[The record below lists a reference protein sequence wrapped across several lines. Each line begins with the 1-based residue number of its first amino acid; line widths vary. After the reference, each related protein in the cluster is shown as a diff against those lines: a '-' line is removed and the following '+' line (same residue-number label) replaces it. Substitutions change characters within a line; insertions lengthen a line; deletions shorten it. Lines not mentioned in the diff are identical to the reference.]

1 MAGRR
6 KPLHDADLS
15 VQEREVAIGIVV
27 ELADVEERL
36 RVRIAEVRRTF
47 ELSDEHVTNIA
58 NAARQRLESERSEIL
73 RDASASITAAADAAS
88 ALVVRKLEA
97 TYQESLVQL
106 QGSVTG
112 ISNALARDADLSVR
126 RWSFELALTGVV
138 IGIVCAIS
146 AGVWVRDL
154 DDDRVSRSVKVL
166 SQLTDSNLNELANII
181 NANPSFFAT
190 AKEYNS
196 KPHYRT
202 YENRTYY
209 LLPLYASSDT
219 RVLTPEK

>member
-196 KPHYRT
+196 KTHYRT